1 MSALLV
7 GYSSILAYWLHKSGL
22 LVSSSLSRLCDLETP
37 ESTSSCTPWIGYP
50 NLMSIATI
58 QSPIFNFFGIDL
70 SLSESVKHPPN
81 TRHPQVDFRESY
93 DRIIVLQLMVS
104 LRNPRRDH
112 LQKGLD
118 QLDDTKVIVRPEITQ
133 RYYNNRTNNECKRTQ
148 KQRNQ

>member
-1 MSALLV
+1 
-7 GYSSILAYWLHKSGL
+7 
-22 LVSSSLSRLCDLETP
+22 
-37 ESTSSCTPWIGYP
+37 
-50 NLMSIATI
+50 MSIATI

-118 QLDDTKVIVRPEITQ
+118 QLDDTYFAQLCKDLGLTQ
-133 RYYNNRTNNECKRTQ
+133 RKSSVLLFVVKGNDHVFELGAC
-148 KQRNQ
+148 